1 MNTNNEI
8 YGGIEKLLCKGEN
21 EIEEIAIK
29 SAKSLGIKVGGFSE
43 NENIGLDEIKTQLSN
58 IDYSDATIIFDYY
71 NNLIIDTSVD
81 FDENQLLNIDFD
93 ENQLLNISNESKE
106 GIYCSKPVLIFVFEN
121 CDVIVDF
128 LLKHKVKNLNII
140 GHKLGLQNK
149 EEIKKNIKKFLISS
163 FVHFFE

>member
-81 FDENQLLNIDFD
+81 FDENQLLNI
-93 ENQLLNISNESKE
+93 SNESKE